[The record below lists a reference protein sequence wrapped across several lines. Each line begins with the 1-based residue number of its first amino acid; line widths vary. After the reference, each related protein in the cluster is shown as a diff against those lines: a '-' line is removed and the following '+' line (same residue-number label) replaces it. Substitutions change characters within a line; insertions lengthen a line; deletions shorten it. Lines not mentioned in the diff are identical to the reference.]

1 MTVCAEEQALKLYDV
16 QNFDVIHFVR
26 LGFAPGECEFVSKV
40 SSFSPVLAIA
50 ELNIVQQQGNDG
62 EEEEKKDEGENQGA
76 AVTTT
81 ATGVIRL
88 VKVE

>member
-26 LGFAPGECEFVSKV
+26 LDFAPGECEFVSKV

-50 ELNIVQQQGNDG
+50 ELKIVQQ
-62 EEEEKKDEGENQGA
+62 
-76 AVTTT
+76 
-81 ATGVIRL
+81 
-88 VKVE
+88 

>member
-16 QNFDVIHFVR
+16 QNFDVIHFVK

-50 ELNIVQQQGNDG
+50 ELNIMQQQGEG
-62 EEEEKKDEGENQGA
+62 EEEEKKDEDYNRGE

-81 ATGVIRL
+81 ATGIIRL